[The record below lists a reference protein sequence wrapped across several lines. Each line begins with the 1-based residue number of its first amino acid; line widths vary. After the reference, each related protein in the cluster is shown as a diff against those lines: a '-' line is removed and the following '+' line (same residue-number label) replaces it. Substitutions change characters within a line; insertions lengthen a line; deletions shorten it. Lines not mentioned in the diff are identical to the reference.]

1 MHHTSVSPT
10 DRSEN
15 RLNYPTTGVTI
26 SWRAMMFA
34 KRRLLSLLILILT
47 APLVSCGINVPSEQ
61 VWKGYYVFGNPFI
74 GYYAGTAR
82 YVINGF
88 YIREVYLDG
97 VKKDLQG
104 VVYYFNESGW
114 GEYQLDNGFAGFVS
128 KDPTGKYA
136 TIYTFDPPFFVAFL
150 KKTRE
155 NIPLDYLES
164 DVWKKW
170 TGETAQTDGTTLIT
184 EATILNCGSTSCSY
198 SRGSVTGTIGGLTY
212 DPNLFSWKGSFSEPA
227 VGRSG
232 ESMIVLNPDKNIINM
247 MNCDTDHVDPVKY
260 TDCTYFSAKLG

>member
-1 MHHTSVSPT
+1 MRYTSESPNGWL
-10 DRSEN
+10 EN
-15 RLNYPTTGVTI
+15 RLKNPTAGSTI
-26 SWRAMMFA
+26 KWRALMRA
-34 KRRLLSLLILILT
+34 KRALRSLLIAMLT
-47 APLVSCGINVPSEQ
+47 ATLVSCGVDIPSEQ
-61 VWKGYYVFGNPFI
+61 VWKGYYVSGNPFI
-74 GYYAGTAR
+74 GYYTGTAR

-97 VKKDLQG
+97 LKKDLQG
-104 VVYYFNESGW
+104 VVIYYSGSGW
-114 GEYQLDNGFAGFVS
+114 GEYQLDNGFVGFVS
-128 KDPTGKYA
+128 KDTTGTYA
-136 TIYTFDPPFFVAFL
+136 TLYTFDPPFFVAFL
-150 KKTRE
+150 KKTRK

-170 TGETAQTDGTTLIT
+170 TGETAQTDGKTLIT
-184 EATILNCGSTSCSY
+184 EATILNCGSTSCGY
-198 SRGSVTGTIGGLTY
+198 SRGSVTGTISGLTY